1 MMETLEKA
9 RALLVNVTPL
19 MTDCGLLC
27 DRACC
32 KPDEDSGDSV
42 WLFPGEE
49 EIAFIWGEVTDTLLP
64 VTKVPAKSL
73 YCNGFCSREKRPFQ
87 CMIFPLVP
95 YFSGK
100 KNAWSVRMDRRAF
113 ALCPL
118 TAYGKKG
125 LNPEFVQNAEKAVQL
140 LSETETGERFL
151 EALAR
156 EESVYRE
163 FSL

>member
-1 MMETLEKA
+1 MTDTLKKA
-9 RALLVNVTPL
+9 RALLQNVTPL
-19 MTDCGLLC
+19 HTDCGLLC
-27 DRACC
+27 GHACC
-32 KPDEDSGDSV
+32 KADEDSGDSV

-49 EIAFIWGEVTDTLLP
+49 EMDLHWGEVTDVFLP
-64 VTKVPAKSL
+64 VTKEKAKSL
-73 YCNGFCSREKRPFQ
+73 YCRTFCDREKRPFN

-95 YFSGK
+95 NFSNK

-125 LNPEFVQNAEKAVQL
+125 LNPEFIENAEKAVQI

-151 EALAR
+151 QALAR

-163 FSL
+163 KLF

>member
-1 MMETLEKA
+1 MNEPLKKA
-9 RALLVNVTPL
+9 RALLENVTPL
-19 MTDCGLLC
+19 TTDCGLLC
-27 DRACC
+27 ECACC
-32 KPDEDSGDSV
+32 KADEDSGDSV

-49 EIAFIWGEVTDTLLP
+49 EIDFFWGEVTDVLLP
-64 VTKVPAKSL
+64 VTKTPAKSL
-73 YCNGFCSREKRPFQ
+73 YCTDFCPRENRPFQ

-95 YFSGK
+95 YFSNK

-113 ALCPL
+113 AVCPL

-125 LNPEFVQNAEKAVQL
+125 LNPEFVENAEKAVQL

>member
-1 MMETLEKA
+1 MNESIRKA
-9 RALLVNVTPL
+9 RALLENVTPL
-19 MTDCGLLC
+19 KTDCGLLC
-27 DRACC
+27 DHACC

-49 EIAFIWGEVTDTLLP
+49 EISYAWGEVTDVLLP
-64 VTKVPAKSL
+64 VTKTPAKSL
-73 YCNGFCSREKRPFQ
+73 YCKSFCAREKRPFQ

-95 YFSGK
+95 YFSKK

-113 ALCPL
+113 AVCPL
-118 TAYGKKG
+118 TSYGKKG
-125 LNPEFVQNAEKAVQL
+125 LNPEFISNAEKAVQI

-163 FSL
+163 ILL